1 MKNNYYI
8 RPDYSRFGDGKQL
21 VLPIDTEILI
31 PANDSVRLLSQVM
44 EELEYSK
51 LYEAYSPKGRKAAV
65 APKSLFKILVYGYM
79 CGYYSSRALERA
91 CCRDINFMYL
101 LSGEKAPDYSTIA
114 RFRSGRLD
122 GVTEDLFRQLVEKLH
137 ERGDIRFD
145 TLFVDGTKIESVA
158 NKYTFVWKKATEKNE
173 AKLQVNVK
181 KKWSQLFGEET
192 VPEVIP
198 ATAMRT
204 VLQMLLDKIESLG
217 IQMVYGSGKRKTDL
231 QREAEQWTEFLDR
244 QAKYDDYNR
253 LFDGR
258 NSFSKTDPDATFMHM
273 KEDHM
278 QNAQLKPGYNI
289 QIGVEGEY
297 IVGVDVSNERSD
309 QMTLVPFLKRLEELY
324 KEKRFKDI
332 VADAGYEG
340 EENYRYLKENGYQT
354 YIKPQNYEK
363 SKTKAWQKNPYRREN
378 MAYNPIEDSYTCP
391 QGRKLKAVGLRKR
404 KSMSGYVSTITK
416 YACENCEDCP
426 HKGKCTKSQQN
437 RQMENSKPFTEL
449 RQTSLNNIT
458 TSKGILLRMNRSIQ
472 VEGAFGVIKEDS
484 GFRRF
489 LMRGKKNVRTEF
501 LLMSMGYNINK
512 LHAKIQGN
520 RCDQLLHKK
529 EIA

>member
-1 MKNNYYI
+1 MQYNSI

-21 VLPIDTEILI
+21 VLPIDTEVLI

-65 APKSLFKILVYGYM
+65 APKSLFKVLVYGYM
-79 CGYYSSRALERA
+79 CGHYSSRALERA

-101 LSGEKAPDYSTIA
+101 LAGDKAPDYSTIA

-137 ERGDIRFD
+137 ERGDVRFD
-145 TLFVDGTKIESVA
+145 TLFVDGTKIESCA

-173 AKLQVNVK
+173 AKLQAK
-181 KKWSQLFGEET
+181 AKEQWAQMFGEET
-192 VPEVIP
+192 VPEEISAAV
-198 ATAMRT
+198 MRS
-204 VLQMLLDKIESLG
+204 VLQMLLEKIEALG

-231 QREAEQWTEFLDR
+231 QRDAELWTEFLDR
-244 QAKYDDYNR
+244 QTKYDDYNR

-297 IVGVDVSNERSD
+297 IVGVDVSSERSD

-324 KEKRFKDI
+324 KGKRFKDI

-340 EENYRYLKENGYQT
+340 EENYQYLKENRYQT

-363 SKTKAWQKNPYRREN
+363 SKTRAWQKNPYRREN
-378 MAYNPIEDSYTCP
+378 MAYDPVEDSYTCP
-391 QGRKLKAVGLRKR
+391 QGRKLKVIGFRRR
-404 KSMSGYVSTITK
+404 KSVSGYVSTITK
-416 YACENCEDCP
+416 YACENCAGCP
-426 HKGKCTKSQQN
+426 HKEKCTKSQLN
-437 RQMENSKPFTEL
+437 RQMENSKPFAEL
-449 RQTSLNNIT
+449 RQNSLENIIT
-458 TSKGILLRMNRSIQ
+458 PKGILLRMNRSIQ

-520 RCDQLLHKK
+520 RCHQLLH
-529 EIA
+529 ERAIA

>member
-1 MKNNYYI
+1 MKNNSI

-21 VLPIDTEILI
+21 VLPIDTEVLI

-65 APKSLFKILVYGYM
+65 APKSLFKVLVYGYM
-79 CGYYSSRALERA
+79 CGHYSSRSLERA

-101 LSGEKAPDYSTIA
+101 LSGDKAPDYSTIA

-137 ERGDIRFD
+137 ERGDVRFD
-145 TLFVDGTKIESVA
+145 TLFVDGTKIESCA
-158 NKYTFVWKKATEKNE
+158 NKYTFVWKKAVEKNE
-173 AKLQVNVK
+173 TKLQANAK
-181 KKWSQLFGEET
+181 KQWALLFGEET
-192 VPEVIP
+192 IP
-198 ATAMRT
+198 GEISAAAMRT

-217 IQMVYGSGKRKTDL
+217 IQLVYGSGKHKTNL
-231 QREAEQWTEFLDR
+231 QREAEIWTDFLDR
-244 QAKYDDYNR
+244 QAKYDNYNR
-253 LFDGR
+253 LFNGR

-278 QNAQLKPGYNI
+278 RNSQLKPGYNI

-297 IVGVDVSNERSD
+297 IVGVDVSSERSD

-340 EENYRYLKENGYQT
+340 EENYRYLKENRYQT

-363 SKTKAWQKNPYRREN
+363 SKTRSWQKNPYRREN
-378 MAYNPIEDSYTCP
+378 MVYDPIEDSYTCP
-391 QGRKLKAVGLRKR
+391 QGRKLKTIGFRKK
-404 KSMSGYVSTITK
+404 KSASGYVSTITK
-416 YACENCEDCP
+416 YACENCDDCP
-426 HKGKCTKSQQN
+426 HKEKCTKSKLN
-437 RQMENSKPFTEL
+437 RQMEYSKPFAEL
-449 RQTSLNNIT
+449 RKNSLENIT
-458 TSKGILLRMNRSIQ
+458 TPKGILLRMNRSIQ

-520 RCDQLLHKK
+520 RCEQLLHEK